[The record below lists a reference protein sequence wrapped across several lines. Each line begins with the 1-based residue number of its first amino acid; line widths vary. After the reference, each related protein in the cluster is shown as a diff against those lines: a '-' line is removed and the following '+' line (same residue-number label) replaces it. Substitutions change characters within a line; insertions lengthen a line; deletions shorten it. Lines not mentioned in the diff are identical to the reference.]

1 MKIYLVGFMGAG
13 KTTYGTRLSKF
24 LRWEFVDLDELVADK
39 AGISI
44 NEIFQMKGEDGF
56 REMESEV
63 LRSTERYT
71 NTVVATG
78 GGTPCFGDN
87 LEWMNR
93 VGQTVYLKVSEEEL
107 YQRLLFSRAERPL
120 IRDLDDDQLLGFV
133 RDVLGERERYYLQ
146 AQFVVDPVVTP
157 FGLVRRM
164 EL

>member
-1 MKIYLVGFMGAG
+1 MKIYVVGFMGAG
-13 KTTYGTRLSKF
+13 KTTYGSRLSKF
-24 LRWEFVDLDELVADK
+24 LRWAFVDLDELVADK
-39 AGISI
+39 SGISI
-44 NEIFQMKGEDGF
+44 SEVFKEKGEVGF
-56 REMESEV
+56 REIESEV

-87 LEWMNR
+87 MEWMNR

-107 YQRLLFSRAERPL
+107 YQRLLFSRAARPL
-120 IRDLDDDQLLGFV
+120 IRDLNDDGLLDFI
-133 RDVLGERERYYLQ
+133 RDVMSEREGYYLQ

-164 EL
+164 RL